1 MLLVDAPVH
10 EPTHE
15 THADCSTVLGPL
27 THEPCFLNSHVCGIE
42 DVLLDM
48 PHYSTDITS
57 GVSCQHEVVIRIVQ
71 ALKHHAAAMRPV
83 EWRSISPERAQSV
96 QLLSQSHSVWQVVTV
111 QAFHLHL
118 H

>member
-42 DVLLDM
+42 EVLRHI
-48 PHYSTDITS
+48 PHYGTEIT
-57 GVSCQHEVVIRIVQ
+57 GAVSCQHEVVIRVVQ
-71 ALKHHAAAMRPV
+71 TLKHDAAAMRPV
-83 EWRSISPERAQSV
+83 EGRSISPERAQSV
-96 QLLSQSHSVWQVVTV
+96 QLLSQPHSVCQVVTV
-111 QAFHLHL
+111 QAFHLPL
-118 H
+118 